1 MKLSKARLRQ
11 IIKEELM
18 AERIA
23 TVPQVQ
29 QMAAQAGVRLSYGDA
44 KALAARTPA
53 ERGALMSLQQA
64 FKNGSWRQI
73 IKEEVEE
80 GLMDTVA
87 DKLGYKKKQ
96 IPLDKQ
102 IEDIYMKVDNYPIDE
117 LMDEIH
123 ALGIVDEVGED
134 NSVELGLWHAIQ
146 GVYQSFNNL
155 SAVLKTAKQNP
166 PQPRHSNKMKH
177 DTARLT
183 RSSSGRTSSS
193 SQGVAPP
200 EDPLQVY

>member
-1 MKLSKARLRQ
+1 MKLTKARL
-11 IIKEELM
+11 
-18 AERIA
+18 
-23 TVPQVQ
+23 
-29 QMAAQAGVRLSYGDA
+29 
-44 KALAARTPA
+44 
-53 ERGALMSLQQA
+53 
-64 FKNGSWRQI
+64 RQI

-96 IPLDKQ
+96 APMGKQ
-102 IEDIYMKVDNYPIDE
+102 IEDIHMKVINYPIDE

-166 PQPRHSNKMKH
+166 PQPRHSNKMKY

-183 RSSSGRTSSS
+183 RSRSGRTSSS